1 MYMNKL
7 SSAERMRRFYNGQI
21 IDRVPVFSCATMYAG
36 WEKGLTSEEFYFDV
50 AKAFQAQK
58 ELYEEGYDDL
68 PCYDLPHG
76 EILDFGGEL
85 IINQT
90 GRVSL
95 PFVKRFPIDSLEEAW
110 KYELPPMSERRYTKY
125 YVKFLEYA
133 EKQGQMGVSISAG
146 SPFTMIGSMVDT
158 GLLMRWLVKEPDVV
172 HHLLNIAINYLN
184 ESADLLIQ
192 KFGIERCSVSS
203 NYPFESNCLISPK
216 IFEKYA
222 YPSMLKIHKDLR
234 LKGLEN
240 FGIHLCGN
248 HDKNMKFFKDLNLA
262 PGSFISSDEANSLK
276 VVAEIFGKDYIYAG
290 NVSTKLLVNGT
301 KQQVYQQ
308 SKNLIEEM
316 RYNNFILMPSC
327 DLPINTKAENLAAML
342 EASCDFSK

>member
-222 YPSMLKIHKDLR
+222 YPAMLKIHKDLR

-248 HDKNMKFFKDLNLA
+248 HDNTIGGITTIECGSGSTTQHRHSFNIFGVNHGSTITGLA
-262 PGSFISSDEANSLK
+262 HTGHK
-276 VVAEIFGKDYIYAG
+276 VVWLCCFQRRHRNTIDYIQG
-290 NVSTKLLVNGT
+290 VIISGKRFRTTHHHLSSTTDTG
-301 KQQVYQQ
+301 
-308 SKNLIEEM
+308 
-316 RYNNFILMPSC
+316 
-327 DLPINTKAENLAAML
+327 
-342 EASCDFSK
+342 